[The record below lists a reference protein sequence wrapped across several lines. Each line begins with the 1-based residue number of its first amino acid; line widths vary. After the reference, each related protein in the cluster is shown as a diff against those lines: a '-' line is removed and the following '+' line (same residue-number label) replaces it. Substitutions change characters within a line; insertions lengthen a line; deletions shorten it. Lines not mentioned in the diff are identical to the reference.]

1 VLRDLWQA
9 LRTLRRDAR
18 LTAFAILVV
27 GLGVGAA
34 VTVFSV
40 VQALLLRPLPFRE
53 PGRLVWVDNRASEQ
67 RAATLTE
74 DLSARTVQVAH
85 LETLRAQSRT
95 LADVAGFFPFY
106 GRGDHSLTGPGEPER
121 LTGVQVTANFFPLL
135 GVGPAAGR
143 GFTAEESRWGGPKA
157 VLLSHAFWARRFAA
171 DPGVVGRPI
180 TLDGEPV
187 TVVGVLPAAFDFG
200 SVFAPGTRV
209 DYFAP
214 FPLSPETNQQGNTLI
229 LVGHLRPG
237 ATPAAAQREAA
248 ALVNPGVIGAGPID
262 ERRPDGLN
270 AFAPR
275 VRALRAAVSGAYRPA
290 LLLLAGAVGLVLLLV
305 CANLA
310 NLLLTRAVARE
321 QELALRAALGA
332 GRGRLARLLL
342 MEGGV
347 LAGAGA
353 AVGVGLAAAG
363 TGLVARLAQTG
374 AVHVPLLDQV
384 RVDGPALAV
393 AAVAALL
400 TGVLVGAAPALR
412 ASGSRGAGLASH
424 AALKGAGRGASAGA
438 GQGRLRGALVV
449 GEVALACV
457 LLVGAGLLGRSFV
470 RVLDQELGFRP
481 QGAVAVRIDARR
493 AFAGDAQ
500 RTAYYADALRRVRAT
515 PGVQAAALTDVLPF
529 GFNRQWGVRLPGQ
542 APGEDSGPA
551 YVRVV
556 SEGYLRA
563 MGVPLRAGRD
573 FAAADAGAGRP
584 VVLVNEALAR
594 ALWTGQNPLG
604 RVLTAHNVE
613 WEVVGVV
620 AGTRHQALETAAGPE
635 VYFPMRQLNDY
646 GAVHVVVRGPQP
658 PAALAASVGTALRP
672 MDPAL
677 PLTEVRVLE
686 ALVDQSVAPRR
697 LVAWLLGGFAGFA
710 LALATLGLY
719 AVIAY
724 GVAQRTRELGI
735 RLALGATPG
744 DVQGRVLAGT
754 LRLAAAG
761 LGVGLAAAW
770 ALARVMRGLLFG
782 IGAADPATLAGALV
796 VLGGAAALAGY
807 LPARRAARLSPVAA
821 LRAE

>member
-1 VLRDLWQA
+1 VLRDLRQA

-18 LTAFAILVV
+18 LTAFAVLVI

-40 VQALLLRPLPFRE
+40 VQALVLRPLPFRE

-74 DLSARTVQVAH
+74 DLSARTVQVAY
-85 LETLRAQSRT
+85 LETLRARSRT
-95 LADVAGFFPFY
+95 LADVAGFSPFY
-106 GRGDHSLTGPGEPER
+106 GAGDHALTGRGEPER
-121 LTGVQVTANFFPLL
+121 LTSVQVTANFFPLL
-135 GVGPAAGR
+135 GVGPAVGR
-143 GFTAEESRWGGPKA
+143 VFTAEESRWGGPKA

-180 TLDGEPV
+180 TLDGAPV

-214 FPLSPETNQQGNTLI
+214 FPLSPETNKQGNTLI
-229 LVGHLRPG
+229 LVGHLRAG
-237 ATPAAAQREAA
+237 ATPAAARREAA
-248 ALVNPGVIGAGPID
+248 ALVGAGPID

-275 VRALRAAVSGAYRPA
+275 VRGLREAVSGAYRPA
-290 LLLLAGAVGLVLLLV
+290 LLVLAGAVGLVLLLV

-332 GRGRLARLLL
+332 SRGRLARLLVA
-342 MEGGV
+342 EGGV

-353 AVGVGLAAAG
+353 VVGVGLAAAG
-363 TGLVARLAQTG
+363 IGLVARLAQTG

-393 AAVAALL
+393 AVLAAGL
-400 TGVLVGAAPALR
+400 TGVLVGGAPAL
-412 ASGSRGAGLASH
+412 RGAGLASH

-438 GQGRLRGALVV
+438 RQGRLRGALVV
-449 GEVALACV
+449 AEVALACV

-481 QGAVAVRIDARR
+481 EGAVAVRIDARR

-500 RTAYYADALRRVRAT
+500 RTAYYADALARVRAA
-515 PGVQAAALTDVLPF
+515 PGVQAALTDVLPF
-529 GFNRQWGVRLPGQ
+529 GFNRQWSVAAPGQ
-542 APGEDSGPA
+542 PRRDHDPPA

-573 FAAADAGAGRP
+573 FTAADDATGRP
-584 VVLVNEALAR
+584 VALVNDALAR
-594 ALWTGQNPLG
+594 ALWPGQNPLG
-604 RVLTAHNVE
+604 RVLQPGGGPTV
-613 WEVVGVV
+613 EVVGVV
-620 AGTRHQALETAAGPE
+620 ADTRHQARETAAGPE
-635 VYFPMRQLNDY
+635 LYLPLRQPNDY
-646 GAVHVVVRGPQP
+646 GAVHVVVRGLQP
-658 PAALAASVGTALRP
+658 PEALAGAVRAALRP
-672 MDPAL
+672 MDPTL
-677 PLTEVRVLE
+677 PLTEVRVVE
-686 ALVDQSVAPRR
+686 QLVDQSVAPRR
-697 LVAWLLGGFAGFA
+697 LVVWLLGGFAAFA
-710 LALATLGLY
+710 LALAALGLY

-744 DVQGRVLAGT
+744 DVQGRVLADT
-754 LRLAAAG
+754 LRLGAAG
-761 LGVGLAAAW
+761 IGVGLLAAW
-770 ALARVMRGLLFG
+770 PLARLMRGLLFG
-782 IGAADPATLAGALV
+782 VGAADPATLAAAVLV
-796 VLGGAAALAGY
+796 LAAAAALAGY